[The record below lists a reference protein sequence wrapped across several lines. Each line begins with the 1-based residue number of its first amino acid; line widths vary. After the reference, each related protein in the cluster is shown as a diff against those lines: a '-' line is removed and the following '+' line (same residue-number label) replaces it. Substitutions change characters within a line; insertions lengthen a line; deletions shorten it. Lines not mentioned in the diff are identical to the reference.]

1 MNIPKNTKF
10 IFVTGGVISG
20 LGKGISAASI
30 AYLLKESGLR
40 VTIQKFDPYLN
51 VDPGTMSPFQHG
63 EVYVTEDGT
72 ETDLDL
78 GHYERFLDQNMY
90 RENSCTSGQI
100 YNAVLEKERRGDYLG
115 ATVQVIPHV
124 TNAIQ
129 ERFTTILAKNDY
141 DVIITEV
148 GGTVGDIEGL
158 PFLEAIRQFELSL
171 EPGQYA
177 NVHVTYMPFIKTSGE
192 IKTKPTQHSVNKL
205 REIGIYPD
213 IILCR
218 TERPMMDIATR
229 DKIALFCNVRRESV
243 QELHD
248 AFTIYEVPLLLYRQ
262 QFLDVIQ
269 KYLNVTYKKE
279 VNTERLRD
287 IVYRIKNPADQ
298 VNIAVVGKYT
308 GLADAYK
315 SICEAF
321 VHAGAENDVKVNIL
335 WVESENLE
343 SSSEDH
349 IRDQLKDADGILVPG
364 GFGDRGIEGK
374 ISAVRYSRE
383 KGVPFLGICLGLQV
397 AVIEFSRNLA
407 GLDQANSTEF
417 DAQTPHPVI
426 DLMKEQKGV
435 QKKGGTMRLG
445 TYECKLT
452 PGTLIQ
458 KAYVDTR
465 ISERH
470 RHRYEVNNAYRNVLS
485 KKGLIFSGIN
495 PALDLVEAIELREHP
510 WFVGVQFH
518 PELKSRV
525 TKAHPLF
532 RELVRASYQYK
543 KNRS

>member
-1 MNIPKNTKF
+1 MKIPEKTKF

-20 LGKGISAASI
+20 LGKGISAAAI

-78 GHYERFLDQNMY
+78 GHYERFLDQNMA

-100 YNAVLEKERRGDYLG
+100 YNTVLDKERRGDYLG

-129 ERFTTILAKNDY
+129 ERFIAILEKDDY

-158 PFLEAIRQFELSL
+158 PFLEAIRQFELAMD
-171 EPGQYA
+171 PGQYA
-177 NVHVTYMPFIKTSGE
+177 NVHVTFMPFIKTSGE

-218 TERPMMDIATR
+218 TDRPMMDTDTR

-243 QELHD
+243 LELHD
-248 AFTIYEVPLLLYRQ
+248 ASTIYEVPLLLYRQ
-262 QFLDVIQ
+262 QFLDVIR
-269 KYLNVTYKKE
+269 KYLNVTYRKV

-287 IVYRIKNPADQ
+287 IVYRIKNPSDQ
-298 VNIAVVGKYT
+298 VNIAIVGKYT

-315 SICEAF
+315 SICESF
-321 VHAGAENDVKVNIL
+321 VHAGAENDVKVNVI

-343 SSSEDH
+343 SSSDDH
-349 IRDQLKDADGILVPG
+349 IHNQLKDADGILVPG

-374 ISAVRYSRE
+374 ISAVRFARE
-383 KGVPFLGICLGLQV
+383 KEIPFLGICLGLQM
-397 AVIEFSRNLA
+397 AVIECARNLA
-407 GLDQANSTEF
+407 GLENANSTEF
-417 DAQTPHPVI
+417 NKKTPHPVI
-426 DLMKEQKGV
+426 DLMEEQKGIHA
-435 QKKGGTMRLG
+435 KGGTMRLG
-445 TYECKLT
+445 TYKCRLSE
-452 PGTLIQ
+452 GTRMYQ
-458 KAYVDTR
+458 AYGEKM

-470 RHRYEVNNAYRNVLS
+470 RHRYEVNNAYRDKLAEA
-485 KKGLIFSGIN
+485 GLTISGVN
-495 PALDLVEAIELREHP
+495 PDLDLVEAVELKDHP
-510 WFVGVQFH
+510 WYMGVQFH

-532 RELVRASYQYK
+532 REFVKASYHYK
-543 KNRS
+543 KEKS

>member
-1 MNIPKNTKF
+1 MRIPEKTKF

-20 LGKGISAASI
+20 LGKGISAAAI
-30 AYLLKESGLR
+30 AYLLKASGLR

-63 EVYVTEDGT
+63 EVFVTEDGT

-100 YNAVLEKERRGDYLG
+100 YNTVLEKERRGDYLG

-129 ERFTTILAKNDY
+129 ERFIAILEKNTY

-158 PFLEAIRQFELSL
+158 PFLEGIRQFELNMD
-171 EPGQYA
+171 PGQYA
-177 NVHVTYMPFIKTSGE
+177 NVHVTFMPFIKTSGE

-218 TERPMMDIATR
+218 TEHPMMDTDTR
-229 DKIALFCNVRRESV
+229 EKIALFCNVRRESV
-243 QELHD
+243 LELHD
-248 AFTIYEVPLLLYRQ
+248 ASTIYEVPLLLQRQ
-262 QFLDVIQ
+262 QFLDVIR
-269 KYLNVTYKKE
+269 KYLNVTYKGD

-287 IVYRIKNPADQ
+287 IVYRIKNPSDQ
-298 VNIAVVGKYT
+298 INIAIVGKYT

-321 VHAGAENDVKVNIL
+321 VHAGAENDVNVNIV

-343 SSSEDH
+343 TSSEDH
-349 IRDQLKDADGILVPG
+349 IHNQLKDADGILVPG

-374 ISAVRYSRE
+374 IAAVRYARE
-383 KGVPFLGICLGLQV
+383 KKIPFLGICLGLQV
-397 AVIEFSRNLA
+397 SVIEFSRHVA
-407 GLDQANSTEF
+407 GLEEANSTEF
-417 DAQTPHPVI
+417 EENTPHPVI
-426 DLMKEQKGV
+426 DLMREQKGIH
-435 QKKGGTMRLG
+435 KKGGTMRLG
-445 TYECKLT
+445 TYKCRLSE
-452 PGTLIQ
+452 G
-458 KAYVDTR
+458 TR
-465 ISERH
+465 IYEAYQEEMINERH
-470 RHRYEVNNAYRNVLS
+470 RHRYEVNNTYREKLKSFGMV
-485 KKGLIFSGIN
+485 ISGVN
-495 PALDLVEAIELREHP
+495 PDLDLAEAIELKDHP
-510 WFVGVQFH
+510 WYVGVQFH

-532 RELVRASYQYK
+532 RELVNASYHIK
-543 KNRS
+543 KEKS